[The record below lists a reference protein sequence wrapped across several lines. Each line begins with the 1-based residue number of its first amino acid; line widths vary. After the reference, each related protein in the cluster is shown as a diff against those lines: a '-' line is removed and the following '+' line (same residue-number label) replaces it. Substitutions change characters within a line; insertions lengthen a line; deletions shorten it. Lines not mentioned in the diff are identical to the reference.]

1 MDEVWFRGEISQ
13 DMISGQRGG
22 IKAAG
27 SGRILLWR
35 GGSIWI
41 GSAQEAAD
49 FHSHHAIQ
57 ITLALSQGK
66 VRFRQPDDDWQ
77 AFKAVIV
84 PAHQLHA
91 FEARGE
97 LVALIFVEPESRE
110 GRTIQERHG
119 AGLSSLP
126 DGSLDREIAALAA
139 AYIEKA
145 ADTDLIACAWAVIG
159 ALSSRNTLPASPID
173 KRIARAIEVLRDR
186 IGATV
191 TLTDIAEAVH
201 LSPERFRH
209 LFLQETGI
217 RFRPYVLWLR
227 LELAIA
233 SYAAGNSLTEAAHAG
248 GFADSAHFSRTFRRM
263 FGVAPASVRRE

>member
-1 MDEVWFRGEISQ
+1 
-13 DMISGQRGG
+13 MISGQRGG
-22 IKAAG
+22 IKATG
-27 SGRILLWR
+27 IGRILLWR

-41 GSAQEAAD
+41 GSAQEATD

-66 VRFRQPDDDWQ
+66 VRFRQPDEDWK
-77 AFKAVIV
+77 AFTAVIV

-126 DGSLDREIAALAA
+126 DGLLDCEIAALVAA
-139 AYIEKA
+139 HREKA
-145 ADTDLIACAWAVIG
+145 PDTELIACARTVIA
-159 ALSSRNTLPASPID
+159 ALSSSSDLPASLLD
-173 KRIARAIEVLRDR
+173 KRIERAIEVLRDR
-186 IGATV
+186 VGSTV
-191 TLTDIAEAVH
+191 TLSNIANAVH

-233 SYAAGNSLTEAAHAG
+233 SYAAGNSLTEAAYAG

-263 FGVAPASVRRE
+263 FGVAAASIQRE

>member
-1 MDEVWFRGEISQ
+1 MTSE
-13 DMISGQRGG
+13 QRGG
-22 IKAAG
+22 IKATG
-27 SGRILLWR
+27 IGRILLWR

-41 GSAQEAAD
+41 GSAQEATD
-49 FHSHHAIQ
+49 FHAHHAIQ

-66 VRFRQPDDDWQ
+66 LRFRQPDQDWQ
-77 AFKAVIV
+77 AFTAVIV
-84 PAHQLHA
+84 PAHQPHA

-110 GRTIQERHG
+110 GRMIQERHG
-119 AGLSSLP
+119 AGLSTLP
-126 DGSLDREIAALAA
+126 EGSLDREIAALAIA
-139 AYIEKA
+139 HREKA
-145 ADTDLIACAWAVIG
+145 PDAKLIACARAVI
-159 ALSSRNTLPASPID
+159 ATLASSSALPASALD
-173 KRIARAIEVLRDR
+173 KRIERAIEVLRER
-186 IGATV
+186 VGSTV
-191 TLTDIAEAVH
+191 TLTAIANAVH

-233 SYAAGNSLTEAAHAG
+233 SYAAGNSLTESAYAG

-263 FGVAPASVRRE
+263 FGVAAASIQRE